1 MARLSADKAYLS
13 ITNLS
18 AIGKNGTQPFIPFK
32 SNSTGA
38 GSVGVW
44 KKMWHLFWFKRDE
57 FLANY
62 HRRSNVESTFSA
74 IKRKFGGSVR
84 SKDFVAQTN
93 EVLCKVLAYNLTV
106 LIQEMHERGIDP
118 DLWTGPKVAL
128 Q

>member
-1 MARLSADKAYLS
+1 
-13 ITNLS
+13 
-18 AIGKNGTQPFIPFK
+18 
-32 SNSTGA
+32 
-38 GSVGVW
+38 
-44 KKMWHLFWFKRDE
+44 MWHLFWFKRDE
-57 FLANY
+57 FLKNY

-93 EVLCKVLAYNLTV
+93 EVLCKVLAFNLTV

-118 DLWTGPKVAL
+118 EFWTGPKVAL